1 MEAIGAILI
10 TVTTYLLILHN
21 NRVGIR
27 ILIWIMQTMDGEAQ
41 IITMWILKVGEVST
55 LTSNNSNNLRHGAR
69 TITSHKILT
78 ATVIIS
84 INTLIH
90 QIYKR
95 SQVQIQII
103 TMASILMEILLK
115 MRTIAI
121 TPLCKT
127 NNKITPIILHNHKI
141 AILIQ

>member
-1 MEAIGAILI
+1 MEAIGAII
-10 TVTTYLLILHN
+10 IAIKTYLLIPN
-21 NRVGIR
+21 KVGIR

-41 IITMWILKVGEVST
+41 IITMWILKIGEVST

-95 SQVQIQII
+95 SQVRIPII

>member
-1 MEAIGAILI
+1 MEAIGAII
-10 TVTTYLLILHN
+10 IAIKTYLLIPN
-21 NRVGIR
+21 KVGIR

-41 IITMWILKVGEVST
+41 IITMWIPKVGGAST

-95 SQVQIQII
+95 SQVRIPII